1 MAVMEEPSLQSLLK
15 HIPPTKLDSPCKD
28 EHLCEVALF
37 ITDWPS
43 IAPYLKLTDV
53 DQEEI
58 QKGHG
63 SVKSQKIAMLRKW
76 KQKHGSDAT
85 YRELARTFWRLDR
98 RDLVEELCKVI
109 QNDSQ
114 HSSPS
119 KSSRSPF
126 KKLIPKL
133 GKKSK
138 SPKKDGDDDVAK
150 DPQLQPYV
158 NHIRSVYK
166 TEKPSFIQQWPPL
179 PSYKYISLAMKQPMT
194 RQFGTDREHRTLLVH
209 GKVSDVMG
217 RRVGIE
223 DILDLNHKHRKV
235 ILIEG
240 PPGAGKSVLAWT
252 ICQKW
257 EAGELFNEYDI
268 FLLVQ
273 LREPNVQMAQTL
285 ADIVPCR
292 DKTMAHKIAN
302 RIEELSGKGTVFVL
316 DGWDELPT
324 DLQQTSFFRDLVEH
338 SHKISLH
345 ESSVIITSRPI
356 SSNDLHSLV
365 SSRIEI
371 VGFTPEKAEEFFKES
386 LKEDPDPDALRKLKD
401 QLKDS
406 PAIESTCYLPLNA
419 AIITYLFL
427 VLDHNLPP
435 TLHKLFQSVVEH
447 SILRQF
453 HRETGTRQPSSISL
467 DHLPEKAHQSF
478 KHLCALAHHGIMNDL
493 IIFSEELLRT
503 LDIPVPLQHLGLMQ
517 AIRSLLQS
525 GESFTYNFLHLSV
538 QELLAAYH
546 ITQMPADDQVK
557 TFKDLFNHPK
567 FAPIFRFYAGF
578 TKLQTEGIRNVISD
592 IIQSEMEKSKSKSLL
607 LSLLHCLYEAQDQ
620 EICWFVAKKVGEL
633 KFEQTGLVSA
643 DYLSLGHFLSCL
655 YTDVSEDFRFPVCLS
670 EQLKSEKELRL
681 LMKGL
686 STSHKL
692 HCTPCGC
699 VVLDLSKNN
708 IIGSLCWINSL
719 ATTVSIVDLDL
730 SSCSLQI
737 TNENGPPFISMLK
750 ENQVLKSL
758 NLSNNPEFGELALQF
773 IMEGVQCNTSLVDLD
788 LSSCSLRTTDENGPT
803 FINMLKENQI
813 LKSLNLSS
821 NPELGELALLY
832 IAKGLQHNSSLVQL
846 NLSSCALTV
855 TDRSEQALFNMLKKN
870 TTVKGLNLSGNTSLG
885 DTGIKCISEGISQST
900 TLILLNVRNCGITA
914 SGAKHLL
921 QMLSQNQSL
930 QSLNIGANHIG
941 DQGISNIPG
950 ALKSNKTLRELLIPH
965 CGITDE
971 KPISEVLKT
980 NRTLVKLDLSANF
993 CITDTALISLGEGL
1007 RHNCGLEILK
1017 FSPQVTDN
1025 SLKRFILSLQNSH
1038 LTTISFWT
1046 WEQQELVK
1054 STLEMVNHAR
1064 KESGRPELK
1073 FVNK

>member
-1 MAVMEEPSLQSLLK
+1 MSHVHVYGMADMEEPSLQRLLK
-15 HIPPTKLDSPCKD
+15 HIPPAKLDRPCKD

-37 ITDWPS
+37 ITDWQS

-58 QKGHG
+58 QYKQRG
-63 SVKSQKIAMLRKW
+63 SVRSQKIAMLKKW
-76 KQKHGSDAT
+76 KQKRGSDAT
-85 YRELARTFWRLDR
+85 YQELARTFWRLER

-109 QNDSQ
+109 QSDSQ

-119 KSSRSPF
+119 KPSRSPL

-138 SPKKDGDDDVAK
+138 SPKKDPHLK
-150 DPQLQPYV
+150 PYA
-158 NHIRSVYK
+158 NHIRSVYH

-179 PSYKYISLAMKQPMT
+179 PSYKYISLAMIQPRK
-194 RQFGTDREHRTLLVH
+194 RQFGADQEHRTLLVQ
-209 GKVSDVMG
+209 GKVRDVMG

-223 DILDLNHKHRKV
+223 DIFELNHERRKV
-235 ILIEG
+235 VLIEG

-285 ADIVPCR
+285 ADILPCR
-292 DKTMAHKIAN
+292 DKIMAHEMAD
-302 RIEELSGKGTVFVL
+302 RIQELSGKGTVFIL

-324 DLQQTSFFRDLVEH
+324 NLQKNSLFRDLVQQPH
-338 SHKISLH
+338 SISLH

-356 SSNDLHSLV
+356 SSDDLHSLV

-371 VGFTPEKAEEFFKES
+371 VGFTPERAEEFFKES

-435 TLHKLFQSVVEH
+435 TLHELFQTVVEH

-467 DHLPEKAHQSF
+467 NHLPEIAHQPF

-493 IIFSEELLRT
+493 IIFSEEILHT
-503 LDIPVPLQHLGLMQ
+503 LDIPMPLQPLGLMQ
-517 AIRSLLQS
+517 AIPSLLQS
-525 GESFTYNFLHLSV
+525 GESYTYNFLHLSV

-546 ITQMPADDQVK
+546 ITQMPANDQVQ
-557 TFKDLFNHPK
+557 TFKDLFNQPR
-567 FAPIFRFYAGF
+567 FAAIFRFYAGF
-578 TKLQTEGIRNVISD
+578 TKLQTKGIRNVISD

-620 EICWFVAKKVGEL
+620 EICWFVADKIKEQGEL
-633 KFEQTGLVSA
+633 KFEQTRLVSA

-655 YTDVSEDFRFPVCLS
+655 YTDESKDFRFPVCLS
-670 EQLKSEKELRL
+670 EQLKSERELRL

-686 STSHKL
+686 SASHKL
-692 HCTPCGC
+692 QCTPYGC
-699 VVLDLSKNN
+699 VVLDLSKNST
-708 IIGSLCWINSL
+708 IGSLCWANSL
-719 ATTVSIVDLDL
+719 ATNISIVDLDIN
-730 SSCSLQI
+730 SCSLQI
-737 TNENGPPFISMLK
+737 TDQNGP
-750 ENQVLKSL
+750 N
-758 NLSNNPEFGELALQF
+758 
-773 IMEGVQCNTSLVDLD
+773 
-788 LSSCSLRTTDENGPT
+788 

-813 LKSLNLSS
+813 LKSMNLSN

-832 IAKGLQHNSSLVQL
+832 TAKGLQHNTSLVQL

-855 TDRSEQALFNMLKKN
+855 TDMSEQAIGEMLKTN
-870 TTVKGLNLSGNTSLG
+870 TTLKGLNMSGNTSLG
-885 DTGIKCISEGISQST
+885 DTGVKCIGKGISVST
-900 TLILLNVRNCGITA
+900 TLILLNLRNCGITA
-914 SGAKHLL
+914 SGAEYLS
-921 QMLSQNQSL
+921 QMLSQNRSL
-930 QSLNIGANHIG
+930 QSLDIGANKHIG
-941 DQGISNIPG
+941 DEGISSIAG
-950 ALKSNKTLRELLIPH
+950 ALKSNKTLRELLMPH
-965 CGITDE
+965 CGITDG
-971 KPISEVLKT
+971 KPISEALKT

-1007 RHNCGLEILK
+1007 RRNCGLEILK
-1017 FSPQVTDN
+1017 FSPQVTND

-1038 LTTISFWT
+1038 LTKISFWT
-1046 WEQQELVK
+1046 WEQQELVENA
-1054 STLEMVNHAR
+1054 LEIVNNAR